1 VHLLQQ
7 FLDVAA
13 EYRHGS
19 PEENDRDYPKNDFNH
34 AGQAIVEWGEIVR
47 FPRGYCRFSRVLGM
61 NEKKKETD
69 DS

>member
-1 VHLLQQ
+1 MHLLQQ

-19 PEENDRDYPKNDFNH
+19 PEKDDHDYPKNDFNH
-34 AGQAIVEWGEIVR
+34 AGQTIVEWGEIGP
-47 FPRGYCRFSRVLGM
+47 FPGGNCRFSRVLGM
-61 NEKKKETD
+61 NEEKKETD